1 MHDHPVISLV
11 AQPLNVEHY
20 DSLRSMAAEIHVY
33 APDARVLTT
42 YYCGANLPSLSCIC
56 TCFMFLFVFL
66 ASLWFFFFAINWRGM
81 REGKLQFAA
90 LGLELGYLERKSF
103 R

>member
-42 YYCGANLPSLSCIC
+42 YYCGANCHPFLVYARVLCSCLFFLPAC
-56 TCFMFLFVFL
+56 
-66 ASLWFFFFAINWRGM
+66 AFFFFCDQL
-81 REGKLQFAA
+81 EGD
-90 LGLELGYLERKSF
+90 E
-103 R
+103 